1 MASHNHSCSPLAFVF
16 TTFKICFCLLFL
28 YLIGAAT
35 AELSP
40 DFYNET
46 CPDALS
52 IIESAVNSAVKSE
65 PRMGASLLRLH
76 FHDCFVN
83 ASHAPFFYCI
93 SIFNIYFYTLLSCMH
108 GFIIYLIQPH
118 IYIYIYIYIYRNL

>member
-1 MASHNHSCSPLAFVF
+1 MMASHNHSCSPLAFVF
-16 TTFKICFCLLFL
+16 STFKICFFLLFL
-28 YLIGAAT
+28 FLIGAAT
-35 AELSP
+35 SELSP
-40 DFYNET
+40 DFYNKT

-108 GFIIYLIQPH
+108 AWFYNLFNSTTH
-118 IYIYIYIYIYRNL
+118 IYIYIYRNL